1 MSSKKR
7 PEFGAED
14 AERCVSQDAGAGP
27 SDSIRLAGLNE
38 TLEPTNLTNQWRS
51 PDSGQQEEKYAP
63 YFE

>member
-14 AERCVSQDAGAGP
+14 TERCVSQDAGAGP

-51 PDSGQQEEKYAP
+51 PDSGQEREIP